1 MSLSRYKRN
10 ALAVILFL
18 PALLLLALPF
28 YKPGDVPYALLMIGR
43 FHPVILHFPIVLIIL
58 AFILELLRRIRVLK
72 TPDFV
77 VTIIL
82 IAAAISTIV
91 AIASG
96 FLLYSSGDY
105 SGVLM
110 QQHLWIGVITGVCI
124 LITVSFYFIYHG
136 NAKLYPLY
144 AVGLLISNGAVAY
157 TSHLGGSITHGEG
170 YLTEY
175 IPMIGSNGDTVKMK
189 DEREMLVYEDMIVP
203 VFEAKCAGCHNDSRQ
218 KGEFSM
224 TSFKTIV
231 KGGDSGHPGIIAGN
245 ADSSEIYRRLILP
258 EDDDD
263 RMPPKGK
270 TPMTKP
276 ETDLLKYWILKGA
289 DMKLRV
295 VDLRSD
301 SSVNVMISHILPDLK
316 RYRRKQMIARVKNEQ
331 LQRSLDTVARQLNI
345 SIGKDT
351 TADDNFYSVSMKFP
365 PARLTNEQLRE
376 LAPFGEVFSKMSLVS
391 SGIEDDGLY
400 HIGQMTNVK
409 ELYLQKTNLNGSGL
423 IYLKNLKQLEVLNL
437 SYTKIDD
444 KAVLELLNIPNLRE
458 VYLFQTKASPDVIKA
473 LQEYKPGLK
482 ILMEEGPYF

>member
-10 ALAVILFL
+10 ALAATLFL

-58 AFILELLRRIRVLK
+58 AFILELLRRLKVLK

-96 FLLYSSGDY
+96 FLLYASGDY
-105 SGVLM
+105 SGALM
-110 QQHLWIGVITGVCI
+110 QRHLWIGVITGVCI
-124 LITVSFYFIYHG
+124 LITVAFYFIYHG
-136 NAKLYPLY
+136 NVKLYPLY
-144 AVGLLISNGAVAY
+144 AAGLLVSNGAVAY
-157 TSHLGGSITHGEG
+157 TSHLGGSITHGED

-175 IPMIGSNGDTVKMK
+175 LAMIGSSGDTVKMK
-189 DEREMLVYEDMIVP
+189 EEKDMLVYEDMIVP
-203 VFEAKCAGCHNDSRQ
+203 VFEAKCLGCHNDSRQ
-218 KGEFSM
+218 KGELSM
-224 TSFKTIV
+224 ASFQTIL

-270 TPMTKP
+270 TPMTQP
-276 ETDLLKYWILKGA
+276 ETDLLKYWISKGA
-289 DMKLRV
+289 DMKMPVMALRN
-295 VDLRSD
+295 D
-301 SSVNVMISHILPDLK
+301 SATNVMVNQILPDLK
-316 RYRRKQMIARVKNEQ
+316 RYRRKQMIAHVKNEQ
-331 LQRSLDTVARQLNI
+331 LQRSLDTVAHQLNRAI
-345 SIGKDT
+345 TKDT
-351 TADDNFYSVSMKFP
+351 TADDNFYTVSMKFP

-400 HIGQMTNVK
+400 HIGQMSNLK

-423 IYLKNLKQLEVLNL
+423 IYLSKLKQLEVLNL

-444 KAVLELLNIPNLRE
+444 KAALELLNIPNLRE

-473 LQEYKPGLK
+473 LQEYIPGLK
-482 ILMEEGPYF
+482 ILMEEGPYL